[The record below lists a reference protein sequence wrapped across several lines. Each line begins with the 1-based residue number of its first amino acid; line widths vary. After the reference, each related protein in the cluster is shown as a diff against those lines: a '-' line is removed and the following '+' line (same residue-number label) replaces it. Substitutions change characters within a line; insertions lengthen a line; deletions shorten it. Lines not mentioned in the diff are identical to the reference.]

1 MRFFIIFILSGLTG
15 AFFAIMDWPIEMM
28 FIVLAVI
35 AITSMGYIFYIN
47 YFSKS
52 FTAIEKYLA
61 KNHKNPIYHYT
72 YILPTATDEQLIQAL
87 QAIIQ
92 KYAHTKYK
100 SIYNTYL
107 ALMEED
113 IVSAHQH
120 VVPIQH
126 TEIGRYTSALINVY
140 EGNYDEALQ
149 HQVQK
154 KWMKHS
160 ILTHIAFFKKDL
172 NAFKEEAALAV
183 SSTGGVQRYS
193 NYYTF
198 ERMKKE
204 LQKNQ
209 P

>member
-15 AFFAIMDWPIEMM
+15 ALLAMMEWPIEIM
-28 FIVLAVI
+28 FIVIAVI
-35 AITSMGYIFYIN
+35 AIISTGYIFYIN
-47 YFSKS
+47 YFSQN

-61 KNHKNPIYHYT
+61 KNQKNPIYHYT

-87 QAIIQ
+87 QTIIQ

-100 SIYNTYL
+100 SIYSTYL

-113 IVSAHQH
+113 LDSAHQH
-120 VVPIQH
+120 VIPIKH
-126 TEIGRYTSALINVY
+126 TEIGRYTSALIDVY

-154 KWMKHS
+154 SWMKHS
-160 ILTHIAFFKKDL
+160 ILAHIAFFTKDL
-172 NAFKEEAALAV
+172 NAFQEEAALTVA
-183 SSTGGVQRYS
+183 STGGVQRYS
-193 NYYTF
+193 NYYTL
-198 ERMKKE
+198 ERMKRE
-204 LQKNQ
+204 LQKKQ